1 MNLLSVMLF
10 GGPAASGQQGS
21 GSVWQTVVM
30 FALIAVVFYLFFIR
44 PQSKRN
50 KEMRKFRDNLKK
62 GDKVVTAGGIHGK
75 ILEIN
80 ETTVIIETEGQGKL
94 KVEKMSISSTYQADQ
109 QPAAS

>member
-10 GGPAASGQQGS
+10 GGPAAGQQG
-21 GSVWQTVVM
+21 GSVWQTVIM
-30 FALIAVVFYLFFIR
+30 FALIAVVFYFFFIR

-50 KEMRKFRDNLKK
+50 KELRKFRENLKK

-75 ILEIN
+75 ILEVN

-94 KVEKMSISSTYQADQ
+94 KVEKMSIASTYQADQ
-109 QPAAS
+109 QQPAS